1 MSTDFESNVQD
12 TEKLLERFRAGTLPH
27 FINGKHDAGRSGK
40 TFENL
45 TPVDNSVTGNIAAGN
60 AEDIDAAC
68 NAAEAAFESW
78 RDLPGKERK
87 KLMHK
92 VADGIEARARDIA
105 LVESYDSGQALRFM
119 SKAAIRGA
127 ANFRFFG
134 DMAPSAR
141 DGQALPADEH
151 LNFFFIFH

>member
-1 MSTDFESNVQD
+1 MPSDFETNQRD
-12 TEKLLERFRAGTLPH
+12 TEKLLARFRKDTLPH
-27 FINGKHDAGRSGK
+27 FINGKHDVGRSGK

-45 TPVDNSVTGNIAAGN
+45 TPIDNSVTGSIAAGN
-60 AEDIDAAC
+60 ADDIDAAC
-68 NAAEAAFESW
+68 KAAEAAFESW

-87 KLMHK
+87 KLLHK
-92 VADGIEARARDIA
+92 VADAIEAHARDIA
-105 LVESYDSGQALRFM
+105 LVESYDSGQAMRFM

-141 DGQALPADEH
+141 DGQALPAEEH
-151 LNFFFIFH
+151 LNF